1 MILKE
6 KFPDVKIGFYL
17 SKTKSFLHMGLD
29 ESLTSLDCYKEL
41 TEEIYRFFSVSLEEK
56 FN

>member
-17 SKTKSFLHMGLD
+17 SKTKSYLHMGLD
-29 ESLTSLDCYKEL
+29 ELLTSLECYKEL

>member
-1 MILKE
+1 MIRKE

-17 SKTKSFLHMGLD
+17 SKRKSFLHMALD
-29 ESLTSLDCYKEL
+29 QSLTSLECYKEL
-41 TEEIYRFFSVSLEEK
+41 TEEICRFFSVSLEEK